1 MEKVVREE
9 QEPQEEMLRV
19 CILRGSPRKN
29 GNTNAVTD
37 VFAER
42 LRERGCE
49 VREFSL
55 YEMRIE
61 PCFAC
66 RACQKDWTRVNCARQ
81 DDMAEI
87 FGAVMESDLI
97 VLATPIYSWYCTAPM
112 KAALDRMV
120 YALNM
125 YYGDQRGPSL
135 WEGKRMALITT
146 CGYPPEKGA
155 DLFEA
160 GMKRYCK
167 HSRLRYEGMLC
178 ERQLGYN
185 TVFMDEEK
193 RQRAEEFAEQ
203 LAAPKM
209 PDA

>member
-1 MEKVVREE
+1 M
-9 QEPQEEMLRV
+9 RV

-37 VFAER
+37 AFAKR
-42 LRERGCE
+42 LRELGCD
-49 VREFSL
+49 VRELSL

-61 PCFAC
+61 PCLAC

-125 YYGDQRGPSL
+125 YYGEQRGPSL

-178 ERQLGYN
+178 ERHLGYN

-193 RQRAEEFAEQ
+193 RQRAEEFAAK
-203 LAAPKM
+203 LAAPQT
-209 PDA
+209 PED